1 MTFITIILVTVLPAI
16 GLLAGIEIERNR
28 SQRREAIRRAF
39 RHRNEV
45 K

>member
-1 MTFITIILVTVLPAI
+1 MTFITITVLPAI

-28 SQRREAIRRAF
+28 NHRRDAIRRAF

>member
-1 MTFITIILVTVLPAI
+1 MTFITLILVTALPAI